1 MAICKNCEIVIQ
13 TDIVLCCTCGTFCS
27 KNCMD
32 EWHDYIAKHGY
43 DKINGMIKAND
54 KKKWKTLD

>member
-1 MAICKNCEIVIQ
+1 
-13 TDIVLCCTCGTFCS
+13 
-27 KNCMD
+27 MD